1 MKTNTIITKL
11 HEANWELAEIDKSI
25 ERLEQHAR
33 MSPHSYYVGS
43 MIITLQRHRAST
55 LARTRKYQRRLEAD
69 LQLSQQPLLESE
81 AI

>member
-1 MKTNTIITKL
+1 MKYSTVTTKL

-43 MIITLQRHRAST
+43 MVISLQKHRAST
-55 LARTRKYQRRLEAD
+55 LARVRKYQRRLED
-69 LQLSQQPLLESE
+69 ELHLSQQPLLESE
-81 AI
+81 A